1 MWLQGNLIDTANDE
15 LVDQVVRDGGVRDS
29 SFRSDASDEFS
40 DQVAKL
46 ATSPGAPLMLPA
58 ISPSTLDRSL
68 AGEEDDDGQQEQLGA
83 RLAQV
88 EQALRALGQPPSQS
102 AVVCAVCG
110 PSLTDSLC

>member
-1 MWLQGNLIDTANDE
+1 MRLQGNLIDTANDE

-40 DQVAKL
+40 DQAAQL

-68 AGEEDDDGQQEQLGA
+68 AGEEDDGQQEQLGA